1 MPTSRRTL
9 REWKLRSS
17 GHAGA
22 TVKTRTA
29 RVLNRHVPADA
40 TSRSSSGLAARR
52 TPRATSTDSGDGG
65 DGVKCGYLISV
76 CISVFP
82 SCHAPFPTLAF
93 PLLSP
98 APPAPKGGST
108 HLSRSHV
115 VRWAR
120 GCAALVPA
128 PSRPSSPRPRE
139 ARQFRKGLLLFCTSK
154 SSVPR
159 CDSSR
164 VRRLLSNVRW
174 ATQLVAG
181 QRARRTR
188 KAWHGTKPINNEILH
203 RPCFHTNSPR

>member
-1 MPTSRRTL
+1 MDRPPYVYWGKRGVGFVFYSRQDGRP
-9 REWKLRSS
+9 
-17 GHAGA
+17 
-22 TVKTRTA
+22 VKFCASNPQQTIKQT
-29 RVLNRHVPADA
+29 
-40 TSRSSSGLAARR
+40 
-52 TPRATSTDSGDGG
+52 
-65 DGVKCGYLISV
+65 
-76 CISVFP
+76 
-82 SCHAPFPTLAF
+82 TLAF

-174 ATQLVAG
+174 AIQLVAG